1 MTQYAIF
8 LYAPADDDDQE
19 PNPNARAEHERY
31 SEQMQASGE
40 MLCAIALEDF
50 SIATS
55 LRGDVITDGPFLEAK
70 EVMLGLYMV
79 EAPDLDAALAI
90 ARQNPIH
97 HQGGGVEVRPVEGSW
112 IRPTSS

>member
-8 LYAPADDDDQE
+8 LYAPDADEDRE
-19 PNPNARAEHERY
+19 PNPAAGEEHVRY

-40 MLCAIALEDF
+40 MVCAFALEDS

-70 EVMLGLYMV
+70 EVVLGLYV
-79 EAPDLDAALAI
+79 VDAPDLDAALAI

-97 HQGGGVEVRPVEGSW
+97 HQGGGVEVRPVEDSW
-112 IRPTSS
+112 IRTTSS

>member
-8 LYAPADDDDQE
+8 LYAPADDEGAD
-19 PNPNARAEHERY
+19 PNPDARAEHERH
-31 SEQMQASGE
+31 SDELQAAGDT
-40 MLCAIALEDF
+40 LFAFALEDY

-70 EVMLGLYMV
+70 EVVLGFYV
-79 EAPDLDAALAI
+79 IEAPDLDAALAV

-97 HQGGGVEVRPVEGSW
+97 HQGGGVEVRPVESSW

>member
-8 LYAPADDDDQE
+8 LYAPAVDDGGDPD
-19 PNPNARAEHERY
+19 PDARAEHERY

-40 MLCAIALEDF
+40 MVCAIALED
-50 SIATS
+50 SAIATS

-70 EVMLGLYMV
+70 EVVLGLYVV
-79 EAPDLDAALAI
+79 EAPDLDAALVI

>member
-8 LYAPADDDDQE
+8 LYAPVTDDDAESIPGQRE
-19 PNPNARAEHERY
+19 EHEHY
-31 SEQMQASGE
+31 SEVMQASGA
-40 MLCAIALEDF
+40 MVAAFALEDF

-55 LRGDVITDGPFLEAK
+55 LRGDVITDGPFVESK
-70 EVMLGLYMV
+70 EVVLGLYV
-79 EAPDLDAALAI
+79 VDAPDLDAALVI

-112 IRPTSS
+112 IRPL